1 MKPEFDKLMRKED
14 ALAALF
20 ARWTPEPPTEAV
32 PVAACAGRVLARDVT
47 ARYDLPVV
55 RASAMDGVAVKS
67 AAFAGGTPD
76 MRAWIQGRDYVRAD
90 TGDDFD
96 DEFDAVVM
104 IEAVEILPEGGLAFR
119 DAVKVTPG
127 LNVKPRGA
135 ELRRGTV
142 IARAGT
148 LLTATDMAAVGMS
161 GEAEVAVIKKPRVG
175 FIPTGSEL
183 ISVGSALERGQYFD
197 VNSPMAAALL
207 REMGAEPVL
216 HPIVRDEPAAL
227 RGAMEEMLPRC
238 DVLLINAGTSKGG
251 EDYCTRLLREQGEVL
266 FHGVAAVPGRP
277 MSMAIVQGK
286 PVINLSGPSFAA
298 FYSMDWAVRAL
309 VCRWLGRPLPQRKR
323 LRARLSAPFQ
333 CPPPFSAMSAFRL
346 SRGKDG
352 AWEAMPLIGRGPK
365 GAGSA
370 AMLTADAVYIS
381 TPGEKPRA
389 AGEEIELELLRELR
403 IND

>member
-1 MKPEFDKLMRKED
+1 MKPAFDKLITKEE
-14 ALAALF
+14 ALAAVF
-20 ARWTPEPPTEAV
+20 ARWTPEPEMETV

-47 ARYDLPVV
+47 AKYDIPVV

-67 AAFAGGTPD
+67 AAFAGGMPD
-76 MRAWIQGRDYVRAD
+76 MRTWRLGRDYVRAD

-96 DEFDAVVM
+96 DAFDAVVM
-104 IEAVEILPEGGLAFR
+104 IEVVEFLPEGGLAFR
-119 DAVKVTPG
+119 ETVNVTPG

-135 ELRRGTV
+135 ELRQGTV

-148 LLTATDMAAVGMS
+148 LLTVTDMAAVGMS

-183 ISVGSALERGQYFD
+183 TGVGSTLGRGQYFD

-216 HPIVRDEPAAL
+216 HPLVRDEPAAL
-227 RGAMEEMLPRC
+227 RGAMEEMLAQC
-238 DVLLINAGTSKGG
+238 DLLLINAGTSKGG
-251 EDYCTRLLREQGEVL
+251 EDFCTRLLREQGELL

-277 MSMAIVQGK
+277 MSMAFVRGK
-286 PVINLSGPSFAA
+286 PVVNLSGPSFAA
-298 FYSMDWAVRAL
+298 CYSVDWAVRAL

-346 SRGKDG
+346 NRREDG
-352 AWEAMPLIGRGPK
+352 VWEAAPLIGRGPK

-370 AMLTADAVYIS
+370 ALLTADAVYIS
-381 TPGEKPRA
+381 APGEKPRA
-389 AGEEIELELLRELR
+389 AGEEIELELLRER
-403 IND
+403 WIND